1 MPINPH
7 LIVSYGLF
15 PQMQVDY
22 VYRRYRRLHVFI
34 RTILQEHWG
43 LKSPK
48 VKNKLRRIPAS
59 EFGTHGKISERRV
72 L

>member
-1 MPINPH
+1 
-7 LIVSYGLF
+7 
-15 PQMQVDY
+15 MQVDY